1 MSHRLIGVFGELK
14 HLSNLFLIKCDSDSN
29 GE

>member
-1 MSHRLIGVFGELK
+1 LIGVFGELK